1 MAYNFVTQKKK
12 KKKYMNIP
20 VVITM
25 YTQIFCS
32 KSFISM
38 HTSKRWK
45 VQSKPYTY
53 VKHVQVQEGETD
65 SWFPFL

>member
-1 MAYNFVTQKKK
+1 
-12 KKKYMNIP
+12 MNIP